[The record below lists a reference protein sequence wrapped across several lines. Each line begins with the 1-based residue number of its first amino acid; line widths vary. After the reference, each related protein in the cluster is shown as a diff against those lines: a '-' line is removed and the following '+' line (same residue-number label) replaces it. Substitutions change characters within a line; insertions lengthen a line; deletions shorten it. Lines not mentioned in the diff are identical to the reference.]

1 MSIDLTCVQER
12 GTLIKPAQR
21 TLTVDTGATDNN
33 HLQLPPTPWS
43 SSSAI
48 ASLSDKSNSSSGS
61 NSTRATTPN
70 SNHHHSPSAN
80 HTAKKFDDD
89 HDKQETERAPLLKRK
104 HDSFESYCSFDH
116 PSSSRSDPSTCRDC
130 HARRRQS
137 SSYSQRSKS
146 STSMKS
152 IDHYGSPLAHLGD
165 HMQHFFQSLW
175 PSIPPFGH
183 HHGPILPTHNN
194 NTTTAT
200 HETMNPMPSQ
210 RRGLKLIVL
219 CSIVSTSLVF
229 LFYYSLSTL

>member
-1 MSIDLTCVQER
+1 MSMDLTCVQDR
-12 GTLIKPAQR
+12 GTLIKPVQR

-48 ASLSDKSNSSSGS
+48 ASLSDKSTSTSS
-61 NSTRATTPN
+61 NSTRPTTPN
-70 SNHHHSPSAN
+70 STHHHHHHSPSASP
-80 HTAKKFDDD
+80 TTTTKKPNDD
-89 HDKQETERAPLLKRK
+89 HDKKETERAPLLKRK
-104 HDSFESYCSFDH
+104 HDSFDSYCSFDH

-137 SSYSQRSKS
+137 SSYSQRSKAS
-146 STSMKS
+146 CTSIKN
-152 IDHYGSPLAHLGD
+152 DANDSPLSHLGD

-175 PSIPPFGH
+175 PSIPAFG
-183 HHGPILPTHNN
+183 HHGPILPTN
-194 NTTTAT
+194 NTTT
-200 HETMNPMPSQ
+200 HESMNEMPSQ

>member
-1 MSIDLTCVQER
+1 MDLTCVQDR
-12 GTLIKPAQR
+12 GTLVNPAQR

-48 ASLSDKSNSSSGS
+48 ASLSDKSNSSS

-70 SNHHHSPSAN
+70 SNHPHSPAAN
-80 HTAKKFDDD
+80 PTTTIKKFDDD
-89 HDKQETERAPLLKRK
+89 NGKQESERAPLLKRK

-146 STSMKS
+146 STSVKS
-152 IDHYGSPLAHLGD
+152 IDSPLSNLGD

-175 PSIPPFGH
+175 PSLPPFGP
-183 HHGPILPTHNN
+183 HGPILPTSNN
-194 NTTTAT
+194 NTT
-200 HETMNPMPSQ
+200 HETMHAMPSQ